1 MHPDNMVLK
10 HANMF
15 NYYCSFDGRKRQN
28 VSRVR
33 QERARLSHKVKK
45 ETKSAI
51 RELKQDNAFL
61 ARTQQKHELQ
71 M

>member
-1 MHPDNMVLK
+1 
-10 HANMF
+10 
-15 NYYCSFDGRKRQN
+15 

-33 QERARLSHKVKK
+33 QERGRLAHKVKK

-61 ARTQQKHELQ
+61 ARTQQKHEMQLYVTITLILRYKQ
-71 M
+71 LYDGLFTTKL